1 MRIEWVHPSWR
12 DLVIEHLAEH
22 RDARAQFLSG
32 CGAHGVLL
40 ALSSAGGA
48 RGDRDLPLL
57 VDDCDWDALTDRVY
71 ELAPELEPQELLA
84 VLDGIGVAVDAVPAA
99 RLEATALART
109 VLARVAKLSDAT
121 RAPIP
126 LPVLE
131 AWLALASRLP
141 TDSARPTPPNLKRTW
156 AELLPASAP
165 SLDDR
170 YSLERFADWLTFAD
184 LLREHDPDEL
194 RRFRFSDQAHI
205 INTFLDGVE
214 ISHGRMHP
222 AAQDHVQRALT
233 RLQTLNPQLG
243 NVSRYVQ
250 SRLRAAQAQL
260 PRETRRLRDD
270 EPLVGEAPDSRLFD
284 VARVLN
290 DL

>member
-1 MRIEWVHPSWR
+1 VVHPSWR
-12 DLVIEHLAEH
+12 DLVIEHLAH
-22 RDARAQFLSG
+22 DRDARAQFLSG

-48 RGDRDLPLL
+48 RGERDLPLL

-84 VLDGIGVAVDAVPAA
+84 VLDAIRVAVVAVPGAS
-99 RLEATALART
+99 LEATALART

-121 RAPIP
+121 QAPVP

-131 AWLALASRLP
+131 AWLALASQLS
-141 TDSARPTPPNLKRTW
+141 TDSARPMPPNLKRTW

-165 SLDDR
+165 SVDDR
-170 YSLERFADWLTFAD
+170 YGLERFADWLTFAD
-184 LLREHDPDEL
+184 LLREHDRDEL

-205 INTFLDGVE
+205 INAFLDAVE
-214 ISHGRMHP
+214 SSHGRMQP
-222 AAQDHVQRALT
+222 AAQDHVQRALS
-233 RLQTLNPQLG
+233 RIRTLNPELG
-243 NVSRYVQ
+243 NLSRYVRN
-250 SRLRAAQAQL
+250 RLRGAQVQL
-260 PRETRRLRDD
+260 PHETRRLRDD
-270 EPLVGEAPDSRLFD
+270 EPLAGEAPDWRLFD